1 MKTKMLKIQSFI
13 NFCLSLISTKRSKDG
28 ECAEKSKGGGGGEVG
43 GGLEGYGNVMK
54 IGRFLVQTPQD
65 TQPSLGIQPCYEVP
79 DDFGSKL

>member
-28 ECAEKSKGGGGGEVG
+28 ECVEKSKG

-54 IGRFLVQTPQD
+54 IRRFLVQTPQD
-65 TQPSLGIQPCYEVP
+65 TQPSLGIQPHYEVP